1 MRKLIVIIGPTGS
14 KKTTLAHLIAKHIG
28 GEIINGDVFQM
39 YKEINIG
46 INKPSLTMMQEIKYH
61 LINNLSIT
69 DKYSI
74 CDYQNDFG
82 NEYNKIIDANKIPI
96 LCGGSHLYIDCI
108 IRGYSFNN
116 VVQDEYQKLDN
127 WSTLELENYL
137 KMNDYESYLKFRN
150 NHQRLQRTV
159 ALLKTNHNQKKS
171 DFEIANNVA
180 KYQTLVIMTNKE
192 KQKIYDEVDQRTLL
206 FLKNNWAKEVLD
218 LFNKYGNQLKDFQA
232 MKAIGYSE
240 ILNSIIE
247 NREINIAKIQ
257 QKTRHLVK
265 HQLTWC
271 NNKFTNKLL
280 FNFHTDNLNNLLI
293 KIKEFYYD

>member
-74 CDYQNDFG
+74 YDYQNDFA
-82 NEYNKIIDANKIPI
+82 NEYNKIIDAHKIPI

-116 VVQDEYQKLDN
+116 VVQDEYEKLDN

-137 KMNDYESYLKFRN
+137 KVNDYESYLKFRN

-180 KYQTLVIMTNKE
+180 KYQTLVIMTNKD
-192 KQKIYDEVDQRTLL
+192 KQQIYDEVDQRTLL
-206 FLKNNWAKEVLD
+206 FLKNNWVKEVLD

-280 FNFHTDNLNNLLI
+280 FNFYTDNLNNLLI

>member
-74 CDYQNDFG
+74 YDYQNDFA
-82 NEYNKIIDANKIPI
+82 NEYNKIIDAHKIPI

-116 VVQDEYQKLDN
+116 VVQDEYEKLDN

-137 KMNDYESYLKFRN
+137 KVNDYESYLKFRN

-180 KYQTLVIMTNKE
+180 KYQTLVIMTNKD
-192 KQKIYDEVDQRTLL
+192 KQQIYDEVDQRTLL
-206 FLKNNWAKEVLD
+206 FLKNN
-218 LFNKYGNQLKDFQA
+218 
-232 MKAIGYSE
+232 
-240 ILNSIIE
+240 
-247 NREINIAKIQ
+247 
-257 QKTRHLVK
+257 
-265 HQLTWC
+265 
-271 NNKFTNKLL
+271 
-280 FNFHTDNLNNLLI
+280 
-293 KIKEFYYD
+293 

>member
-14 KKTTLAHLIAKHIG
+14 NKTTLAHLIAKHIG

-74 CDYQNDFG
+74 YDYQNDFA
-82 NEYNKIIDANKIPI
+82 NEYNKIIDAHKIPI

-137 KMNDYESYLKFRN
+137 KVNDYESYLKFRN

-192 KQKIYDEVDQRTLL
+192 KQQIYDEVDQRTLL

-247 NREINIAKIQ
+247 NREINITKIQ

>member
-74 CDYQNDFG
+74 YDYQNDFA
-82 NEYNKIIDANKIPI
+82 NEYNKIIDAHKIPI

-116 VVQDEYQKLDN
+116 VIQDEYQKLDN

-137 KMNDYESYLKFRN
+137 KANDYESYLKFRN

-171 DFEIANNVA
+171 DFEIANNLA
-180 KYQTLVIMTNKE
+180 KYQTLVIMTNKD
-192 KQKIYDEVDQRTLL
+192 KQQIYDEVDQRTLL

-232 MKAIGYSE
+232 IKAIGYSE

>member
-14 KKTTLAHLIAKHIG
+14 EKTTLAHLIAKHIG

-137 KMNDYESYLKFRN
+137 KVNDYESYLKFRN

>member
-28 GEIINGDVFQM
+28 GEIINADVFQM

-74 CDYQNDFG
+74 YDYQNDFA
-82 NEYNKIIDANKIPI
+82 NEYNKIIDAHKIPI

-116 VVQDEYQKLDN
+116 VVQDEYEKLDN
-127 WSTLELENYL
+127 WSTLDLENYL
-137 KMNDYESYLKFRN
+137 KANDYESYLKFRN

>member
-74 CDYQNDFG
+74 YDYQNDFA
-82 NEYNKIIDANKIPI
+82 NEYNKIIDAHKIPI

-116 VVQDEYQKLDN
+116 VIQDEYQKLDN

-137 KMNDYESYLKFRN
+137 KANDYESYLKFKN

-171 DFEIANNVA
+171 DFEIANNLA
-180 KYQTLVIMTNKE
+180 KYQTLVIMTNKD
-192 KQKIYDEVDQRTLL
+192 KQQIYDEVDQRTLL

>member
-14 KKTTLAHLIAKHIG
+14 KKTTLAHLIAKHIS

-74 CDYQNDFG
+74 YDYQNDFA
-82 NEYNKIIDANKIPI
+82 NEYNKIIDAHKIPI

-116 VVQDEYQKLDN
+116 VVQDEYEKLDN

-137 KMNDYESYLKFRN
+137 KVNDYESYLKFRN

-192 KQKIYDEVDQRTLL
+192 KQQIYDEVDQRTLL

>member
-74 CDYQNDFG
+74 YDYQNDFA
-82 NEYNKIIDANKIPI
+82 NEYNKIIDAHKIPI

-280 FNFHTDNLNNLLI
+280 FNFYTDNLNNLLI